1 MRPRHTWL
9 APWRRQAWGG
19 TFPHFAVP
27 PGSAPTPRCP
37 HLVCPAI
44 SHPAPQVSDSEAIQ
58 GVTTEA
64 QREAFVAQL
73 TEAEDWLYGDGEAVE
88 GAEYR

>member
-1 MRPRHTWL
+1 M
-9 APWRRQAWGG
+9 
-19 TFPHFAVP
+19 
-27 PGSAPTPRCP
+27 
-37 HLVCPAI
+37 CPAI